1 MLEVWEGFR
10 SVDVRYVIS
19 EKGAP
24 GINDSSAG
32 RLLHLLIFF
41 NIFFLVGNLHQ
52 VVSPNCRENPDR

>member
-41 NIFFLVGNLHQ
+41 IIIIFLF
-52 VVSPNCRENPDR
+52 